1 MKLKYFISALVVAGL
16 ACGAYA
22 AKDPVLMKINNKDV
36 KVSEFEYLYKKNLE
50 QQVNKESIDEYV
62 ERFVNYKLKVAE
74 AERLGYDTL
83 PRIKAEL
90 EGYKNDMLSPYL
102 TDTELKERLVNEAYD
117 RMTKN
122 VNVSHL
128 MLARGRDDAE
138 NAKQIAKMDSIRT
151 CILNGENFNDLVMK
165 YSVDRSKV
173 NNKGEYGFITS
184 GVFPYAFEYAAFNT
198 PVGSISQPIVTD
210 YGIHLIKVNGVRP
223 DEGQVEVGH
232 ILLLFPRE
240 NVTDSAKL
248 AVKTRI
254 DSIYNCLKA
263 GEEFEALAKK
273 YSQDPGSARND
284 GKLPFFGRGRMVK
297 PFEDASFALKD
308 GEISEP
314 IETRY
319 GYHIIKKYSHKP
331 VPTLEEARPTID
343 LMMKADERSTMPA
356 DSKMKQIMSQ
366 LNYKANDKLGD
377 YLKSE
382 LAKHGSYDSTFVTD
396 VVAKSDYPICTFD
409 TNQKLPLSLM
419 AKMLNTKAKFAS
431 NDVAVASL
439 VGNVDKI
446 ARKEISRY
454 YADNLIELNSDYRNL
469 MNEYRE
475 GTLLFEV
482 MNHEVWNKAKN
493 DEAYMQKLFKE
504 AEDEYTEALEA
515 YDDDLRE
522 EGETVTVATGLLAAP
537 FIRRLADRCEARFP
551 AKKINVI
558 PIKNRF
564 FGEQI
569 TVAGLITGGDLIEQ
583 LRDKELG
590 ERLLIPDT
598 MLRSGEDVF
607 LDDVRLSEVE
617 DTLHVPV
624 NIVES
629 SGGSLLDAF
638 LGYRREKKE
647 RFPGYEPE
655 EIYYE

>member
-151 CILNGENFNDLVMK
+151 CILNGENCNDLVMK

-273 YSQDPGSARND
+273 YSQDLLQCLAY
-284 GKLPFFGRGRMVK
+284 KIVL
-297 PFEDASFALKD
+297 L
-308 GEISEP
+308 EIH
-314 IETRY
+314 T
-319 GYHIIKKYSHKP
+319 IIM
-331 VPTLEEARPTID
+331 I
-343 LMMKADERSTMPA
+343 LM
-356 DSKMKQIMSQ
+356 
-366 LNYKANDKLGD
+366 Y
-377 YLKSE
+377 
-382 LAKHGSYDSTFVTD
+382 V
-396 VVAKSDYPICTFD
+396 
-409 TNQKLPLSLM
+409 
-419 AKMLNTKAKFAS
+419 
-431 NDVAVASL
+431 
-439 VGNVDKI
+439 
-446 ARKEISRY
+446 
-454 YADNLIELNSDYRNL
+454 
-469 MNEYRE
+469 
-475 GTLLFEV
+475 
-482 MNHEVWNKAKN
+482 
-493 DEAYMQKLFKE
+493 
-504 AEDEYTEALEA
+504 
-515 YDDDLRE
+515 
-522 EGETVTVATGLLAAP
+522 
-537 FIRRLADRCEARFP
+537 
-551 AKKINVI
+551 
-558 PIKNRF
+558 
-564 FGEQI
+564 
-569 TVAGLITGGDLIEQ
+569 
-583 LRDKELG
+583 
-590 ERLLIPDT
+590 
-598 MLRSGEDVF
+598 
-607 LDDVRLSEVE
+607 
-617 DTLHVPV
+617 
-624 NIVES
+624 
-629 SGGSLLDAF
+629 
-638 LGYRREKKE
+638 
-647 RFPGYEPE
+647 
-655 EIYYE
+655 

>member
-198 PVGSISQPIVTD
+198 PVGSISQPVVTD

-273 YSQDPGSARND
+273 YSQDPGSARNE

-382 LAKHGSYDSTFVTD
+382 LAKHGGYDSTFVTD

-493 DEAYMQKLFKE
+493 DEEALVQRFNSNRSKYQWDAPHFKGIMVCAKNDSIMNEVMATIPQFNNEPEDTITTAMNKKFGRNIRMVRVVTKQGENAMVDHIAFGGKEVESIYVGYPVYGKLFGRIISQPEEMSDVKGLVSS
-504 AEDEYTEALEA
+504 DYQ
-515 YDDDLRE
+515 DDLE
-522 EGETVTVATGLLAAP
+522 EQWIEGLHKRYKVSVDKKQLK
-537 FIRRLADRCEARFP
+537 LLK
-551 AKKINVI
+551 AKYK
-558 PIKNRF
+558 
-564 FGEQI
+564 
-569 TVAGLITGGDLIEQ
+569 
-583 LRDKELG
+583 
-590 ERLLIPDT
+590 
-598 MLRSGEDVF
+598 
-607 LDDVRLSEVE
+607 
-617 DTLHVPV
+617 
-624 NIVES
+624 
-629 SGGSLLDAF
+629 
-638 LGYRREKKE
+638 
-647 RFPGYEPE
+647 
-655 EIYYE
+655 